1 MGSAP
6 SFLMLSQRRIPRK
19 RSRNGARE
27 NKYGYGIK
35 TFITTT
41 GWPSGGNQ

>member
-6 SFLMLSQRRIPRK
+6 SFLMLSQEEDRK